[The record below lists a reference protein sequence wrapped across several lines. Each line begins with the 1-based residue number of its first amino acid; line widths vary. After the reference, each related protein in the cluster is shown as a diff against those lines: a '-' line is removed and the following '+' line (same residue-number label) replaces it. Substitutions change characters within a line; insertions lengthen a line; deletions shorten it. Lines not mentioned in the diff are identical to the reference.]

1 MFGGVPRDPE
11 VRPLGLRHLPTS
23 LEPLVLL
30 TQVVR
35 RGDSRTIF
43 LDLKAL
49 MASQAILRTPPLVAM
64 LEGLRFQ
71 DLLALVTVLMH
82 LILQAPTLG

>member
-1 MFGGVPRDPE
+1 MVFPRDPE
-11 VRPLGLRHLPTS
+11 VRPLGRLRHLPTS

-35 RGDSRTIF
+35 RGASRTIF

-64 LEGLRFQ
+64 LEGLSLQ

-82 LILQAPTLG
+82 LSLQAPTLG

>member
-1 MFGGVPRDPE
+1 M
-11 VRPLGLRHLPTS
+11 
-23 LEPLVLL
+23 LL
-30 TQVVR
+30 TQVAR
-35 RGDSRTIF
+35 RGASRKIF

-64 LEGLRFQ
+64 LEGLSLQ

-82 LILQAPTLG
+82 LSLQAPTLG